1 MVVGLGID
9 LLEHGRM
16 ERELERGSWQPRDG
30 VFTARELQACNAA
43 IHPAAALAA
52 CFTVKEAALKALG
65 LDLAD
70 FALLTEVEVRGAPG
84 GDCEILLYGRVRLA
98 AERLGVRRLWGSTT
112 RTARRTGAVVILET

>member
-16 ERELERGSWQPRDG
+16 ERELERGAWQPGEG
-30 VFTARELQACNAA
+30 VFTARELHACNAA
-43 IHPAAALAA
+43 AHPAAALAA

-65 LDLAD
+65 LGITD
-70 FALLTEVEVRGAPG
+70 FALLTEVEVRGVPG
-84 GDCEILLYGRVRLA
+84 GDCEILLYGRVRRA

-112 RTARRTGAVVILET
+112 RTALRTGAVVILET